1 MLIKDGGA
9 KTLDLSKID
18 FETLAN
24 RFKKSTMKAT
34 ELEVLRVAVEAQLN
48 RVMEENPTRTDF
60 GEKFQSLIDE
70 YNSGSRNIEQ
80 LFEQLL
86 KLSQSLSGGGSSA
99 LYVRALHEMSSLFLT
114 FSRVHPP
121 RYLPTSENL

>member
-1 MLIKDGGA
+1 MIKDGGA
-9 KTLDLSKID
+9 KTLDLSKTD

-24 RFKKSTMKAT
+24 RFKKSNKKAT

-60 GEKFQSLIDE
+60 SEKFQSLIDE

-86 KLSQSLSGGGSSA
+86 KLSQSLSGGGAAA
-99 LYVRALHEMSSLFLT
+99 LCT
-114 FSRVHPP
+114 
-121 RYLPTSENL
+121 